1 MVGGTF
7 LRVKV
12 EVDVSKP
19 LCKGRKVALNDDT
32 KIWVSFK
39 YEKLPN
45 FCYWCGMVSHVDREC
60 DVWLSGKGSLGLDQ
74 QGYGNWLRV
83 APFNLKKTIVTTV
96 SRVGNG
102 FGLKAGKYHQPSSD
116 DNPATTHGGGASIV
130 TEQVTNPG
138 CPYSG
143 EELPS
148 PTLPKINA
156 LNEEINSIP
165 KPPTA
170 HNYHVDHDMQLN
182 GIDLDITNIEIGD
195 NISDAITPNLMTPT
209 HVELNGEII
218 GGIMQSVPPSHTKL
232 KGEYLGPINA
242 NQNSSTSDPHVPR
255 KWKRLK
261 RGPHA

>member
-1 MVGGTF
+1 
-7 LRVKV
+7 
-12 EVDVSKP
+12 
-19 LCKGRKVALNDDT
+19 
-32 KIWVSFK
+32 
-39 YEKLPN
+39 
-45 FCYWCGMVSHVDREC
+45 MVSHVDREC

-116 DNPATTHGGGASIV
+116 DSPATTHSGGASIV
-130 TEQVTNPG
+130 TEQLNNPG
-138 CPYSG
+138 CPNSG
-143 EELPS
+143 EELLS
-148 PTLPKINA
+148 PMLPEINA